1 MLVAGALDHLSLQM
15 ADTSIRKEVAA
26 PRPAATPT
34 TMSVLAPAIGWLIP
48 GAGHLIQKR
57 WIRGFLLMASVG
69 TMFVLGL
76 LMQGRIYKPNGG
88 DILDILGFV
97 GDFGAGG
104 LYIVTRAL
112 DLGQGIVAHATADYG
127 TKYIIVAGLLNFICV
142 ADAYHIAIGKKS

>member
-1 MLVAGALDHLSLQM
+1 M
-15 ADTSIRKEVAA
+15 ADSPAKTSAA
-26 PRPAATPT
+26 RAETQAATPT
-34 TMSVLAPAIGWLIP
+34 TMSVLAPAVAWLIP

-76 LMQGRIYKPNGG
+76 LMQGHIYKPNGG

-97 GDFGAGG
+97 GDVGAGG
-104 LYIVTRAL
+104 LYIVTRTL
-112 DLGQGIVAHATADYG
+112 DMGNGIVAHATADYG
-127 TKYIIVAGLLNFICV
+127 TKYMIVAGLLNFISV